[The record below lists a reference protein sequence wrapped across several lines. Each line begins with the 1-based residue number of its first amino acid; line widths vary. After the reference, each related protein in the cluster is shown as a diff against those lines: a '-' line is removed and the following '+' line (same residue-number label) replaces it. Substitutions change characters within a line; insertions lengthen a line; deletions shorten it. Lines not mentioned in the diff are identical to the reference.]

1 MCAPAG
7 ADRTE
12 VLFSGRLLRVL
23 RQHTP
28 RGSREIVDHPG
39 AVAIL
44 VLNEEGHV
52 LLVRQHR
59 EGARGELWEIPA
71 GTLEPGEKPYACA
84 QRELE
89 EEVGLSGRLRF
100 LGVLYPTPGYSTER
114 IFLFRLI
121 NPVATAKARNEIEEV
136 RFFPLAEILNLA
148 RKGKGDGK
156 TLAALAFFLAS
167 AQKEGEGDL

>member
-1 MCAPAG
+1 MCAPAD

-23 RQHTP
+23 RRFTP
-28 RGSREIVDHPG
+28 QGLREVVDHPG

-44 VLNEEGHV
+44 VTDENGRV
-52 LLVRQHR
+52 LLVRQYR
-59 EGARGELWEIPA
+59 EGARDELWEIPA

-84 QRELE
+84 QRELA

-100 LGVLYPTPGYSTER
+100 LGVLHPTPGYSTEQ

-121 NPVATAKARNEIEEV
+121 NPVAAARARNEIEEV
-136 RFFPLAEILNLA
+136 RFFPVTEVLNLA

-156 TLAALAFFLAS
+156 TLAALAFLLANL
-167 AQKEGEGDL
+167 QEED